1 MKSIFKYSLLALL
14 TVLLLVVCDQAATT
28 DDEGGEVE
36 VAEAVEETPVI
47 NAHSLGATIL
57 EDYTSALTELN
68 DLLAD
73 KPAAEDVLADVTA
86 LKEKYVDRFV
96 GYGKAR
102 LDFSEADNSKVNL
115 AVRIGLGR
123 VPVEIFT
130 AYSENHKYYFNTDL
144 KDIVVSFNIITQY
157 ADFELLKQQ
166 APEEATRLGIE

>member
-1 MKSIFKYSLLALL
+1 MKSIFKCSFLALL
-14 TVLLLVVCDQAATT
+14 AVLLLVGCDQATTT

-36 VAEAVEETPVI
+36 VAEAVEETPAVT
-47 NAHSLGATIL
+47 ADSMGATIL

-73 KPAAEDVLADVTA
+73 KPAAEDVLANVTA

-123 VPVEIFT
+123 VPDEIFS
-130 AYSENHKYYFNTDL
+130 AYSENHKHYFNTDL
-144 KDIVVSFNIITQY
+144 KDLILSFNIITQY

-166 APEEATRLGIE
+166 APEEAARLGIE